1 MKRKSFTLIELL
13 VVIAIIAILAAML
26 LPALQQARERA
37 HGAGCI
43 NNLKNLGTVAV
54 TYLDDN
60 RQFWP
65 AQPTT
70 ITGGSDLGTN
80 LPNFI
85 WPYCMIKGKYIPDIR
100 GTINGKTN
108 RWPDKNG
115 AAYRCPAIGFQFLK
129 VGTTECWTAQ
139 VYGSPAR
146 ADGNSSPANLEKG
159 IPPGWY
165 FNQSSLNALY
175 RWSGS
180 NTVSFKAD
188 NGSAPSR
195 RIWLADSAYV
205 EPTCKM
211 FHQRCTVYGFQG
223 QKAKSAN
230 CSRLY
235 APHNGRLNFAA
246 HDGHVVQ
253 TDPEGVISEYY
264 MPLSRGLSKFGG
276 QTTAVSAEVTTYC
289 MEPTDPPQDGIWTK
303 F

>member
-1 MKRKSFTLIELL
+1 MRKRFFTLIELL

-26 LPALQQARERA
+26 LPALQQARARA

-43 NNLKNLGTVAV
+43 NNLKGLGTVAT

-70 ITGGSDLGTN
+70 ITRGSDLGTN
-80 LPNFI
+80 LPDFTWNF
-85 WPYCMIKGKYIPDIR
+85 CLMKGKYIPELR
-100 GTINGKTN
+100 QEGSTN
-108 RWPDKNG
+108 RWPEKNG
-115 AAYRCPAIGFQFLK
+115 AAYRCPTIGFQFIK
-129 VGTTECWTAQ
+129 VGTTEIWCAQ

-146 ADGNSSPANLEKG
+146 ADGNSSAANLANG

-180 NTVSFKAD
+180 NTVAFKAE

-195 RIWLADSAYV
+195 RIWFADSAYV
-205 EPTCKM
+205 EPNCKL

-235 APHNGRLNFAA
+235 AAHNGRLNFAA
-246 HDGHVVQ
+246 HDGHVAQ
-253 TDPEGVISEYY
+253 SDPDGVVAGYY
-264 MPLSRGLSKFGG
+264 MPLSRALSRFGG
-276 QTTAVSAEVTTYC
+276 KTTAVSAEVTTYC
-289 MEPTDPPQDGIWTK
+289 MEPTDPPQDGIWTQ